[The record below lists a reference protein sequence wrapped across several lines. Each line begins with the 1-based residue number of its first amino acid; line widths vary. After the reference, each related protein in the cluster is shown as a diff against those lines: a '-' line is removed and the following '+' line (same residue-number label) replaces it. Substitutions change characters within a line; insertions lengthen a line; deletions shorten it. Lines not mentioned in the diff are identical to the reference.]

1 MNSLFAHP
9 LFKDI
14 RFWILLFF
22 MIRLMG
28 ITNPP
33 LEVAHNWRQTTVT
46 MVARNFLEVSNNPF
60 YPRIDFAGEKT
71 GITGMEFPVF
81 NYVCY
86 WFSELFGYQH
96 WYGRLINL
104 LVSSIGIWYFFKIIK
119 RYFTPQIA
127 FNAAFILMVSIWF
140 AYSRKIMPDTFATS
154 LFTIGFYYGSA
165 YFERKENTVLHLT
178 LFFMFTL
185 LGILAKLPIGF
196 LMILYCF
203 FVFNKKIPFQ
213 RIVIFN
219 VLSGIMLAPVA
230 WWYFSWV
237 PHLVKQYGF
246 WHFFMGKPITTGA
259 VELIQHWNDALKH
272 FYDAALKYVG
282 FSAFLIGL
290 FFIYKRRNK
299 RLALLFILCSL
310 AFLIIMLKAGFTF
323 THHAYYIIPFVPI
336 MALIAAYGIDEI
348 PLKKI
353 QLLFLALIAIE
364 GVGNQLHDFRI
375 KDHEMA
381 FTRLEASLDS
391 ISSKRDLIA
400 INTGDNPTAMY
411 FAHRKGW
418 IAWNEELKQT
428 DFQNQL
434 ASKGCRF
441 IVVMKRYLG
450 GELEL
455 PLSKVV
461 DNENW
466 SIYSLTASQG
476 GN

>member
-1 MNSLFAHP
+1 
-9 LFKDI
+9 
-14 RFWILLFF
+14 
-22 MIRLMG
+22 
-28 ITNPP
+28 
-33 LEVAHNWRQTTVT
+33 
-46 MVARNFLEVSNNPF
+46 
-60 YPRIDFAGEKT
+60 
-71 GITGMEFPVF
+71 
-81 NYVCY
+81 
-86 WFSELFGYQH
+86 
-96 WYGRLINL
+96 
-104 LVSSIGIWYFFKIIK
+104 
-119 RYFTPQIA
+119 
-127 FNAAFILMVSIWF
+127 
-140 AYSRKIMPDTFATS
+140 
-154 LFTIGFYYGSA
+154 
-165 YFERKENTVLHLT
+165 
-178 LFFMFTL
+178 
-185 LGILAKLPIGF
+185 
-196 LMILYCF
+196 
-203 FVFNKKIPFQ
+203 
-213 RIVIFN
+213 
-219 VLSGIMLAPVA
+219 
-230 WWYFSWV
+230 
-237 PHLVKQYGF
+237 
-246 WHFFMGKPITTGA
+246 
-259 VELIQHWNDALKH
+259 
-272 FYDAALKYVG
+272 
-282 FSAFLIGL
+282 
-290 FFIYKRRNK
+290 
-299 RLALLFILCSL
+299 
-310 AFLIIMLKAGFTF
+310 MLKAGFTF